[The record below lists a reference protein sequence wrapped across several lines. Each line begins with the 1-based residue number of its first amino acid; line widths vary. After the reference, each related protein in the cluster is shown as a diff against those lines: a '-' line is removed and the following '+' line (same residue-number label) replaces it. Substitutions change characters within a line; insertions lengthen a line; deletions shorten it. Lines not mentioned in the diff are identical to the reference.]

1 MSGSIP
7 NPPSILGLLEAHR
20 PQNTTSWELPPWGSI
35 LNYGVYPFFIFV
47 EEHFIPI
54 GTAFCISDIGIVITA
69 THNIEEALKLDRQ
82 DQLLSHLN
90 DLRGAATFNLR
101 DVGLSLLQVQLNGS
115 NMQVNF
121 RPLENGSIVRP
132 TDVMFGFQS
141 FRQGASLLPLRI
153 SFVPPRIGSKVI
165 CLGYT
170 ATDPPSA
177 CISKEAFESGEI
189 KDWFEAYTH
198 RFCAIEG
205 TVTKI
210 FTKSFAPCK
219 GACFAI
225 DAEVPHGLSGGPVF
239 NEDGNVCGVSSLG
252 AYDSDGHPIFLVS
265 MLYPSL
271 MTEINY
277 GVSMGALRIN
287 ASDRLLDLIGK
298 GRIQTDGSEKLLPIT
313 FTDGSPRI
321 GLAIHK
327 EDSPHVFD
335 DRHGPEENKQ
345 ATKESRETYRLRWKT
360 PDESE

>member
-1 MSGSIP
+1 MSGSTP
-7 NPPSILGLLEAHR
+7 NLPSILGLLEAHR
-20 PQNTTSWELPPWGSI
+20 SQGATSWNLPPWGNI
-35 LNYGVYPFFIFV
+35 LSHSVYPFFIFV

-54 GTAFCISDIGIVITA
+54 GTAFCISDIGVVITA

-82 DQLLSHLN
+82 PQRLPHLN
-90 DLRGAATFNLR
+90 NLRSEDTFNLK
-101 DVGLSLLQVQLNGS
+101 DVGLSLLQVQIDGS

-239 NEDGNVCGVSSLG
+239 NRPVAINKIRSPGRSS
-252 AYDSDGHPIFLVS
+252 
-265 MLYPSL
+265 
-271 MTEINY
+271 
-277 GVSMGALRIN
+277 R
-287 ASDRLLDLIGK
+287 DR
-298 GRIQTDGSEKLLPIT
+298 R
-313 FTDGSPRI
+313 
-321 GLAIHK
+321 
-327 EDSPHVFD
+327 
-335 DRHGPEENKQ
+335 
-345 ATKESRETYRLRWKT
+345 RLRARHCRT
-360 PDESE
+360 